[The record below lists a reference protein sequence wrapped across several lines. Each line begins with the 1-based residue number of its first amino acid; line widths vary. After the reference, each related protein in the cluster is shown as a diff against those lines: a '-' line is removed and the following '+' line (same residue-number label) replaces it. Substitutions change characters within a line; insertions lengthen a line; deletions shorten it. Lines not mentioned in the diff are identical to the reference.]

1 MPLDS
6 HSLCPC
12 GSGKEIRFCC
22 SDMLKDYQQLE
33 SQLSGGQFAA
43 ALSTIEGLEKDHPN
57 NAALISAKCLI
68 YRETG
73 RFDEFIAEAESF
85 YAANPGKLKAI
96 AEYVIARTIGGKTA
110 EEYGRLAAETAKVMK
125 WVDPEAKLIVCGSS
139 YSAMP
144 TFGSWEETVLGHT
157 YEYVDY
163 LSLHSYYG
171 NPGGDTAEV
180 LACSSDMDAFLREVA
195 AICDR
200 VKQEKNSDKTM
211 LISRVSQDHSST
223 WSTPAK

>member
-110 EEYGRLAAETAKVMK
+110 EALSVLIDGIEKNEPGKVDGSLLFPLLMIAQQLLEQGNIYTAVAL
-125 WVDPEAKLIVCGSS
+125 AKLSQSFNPQGRE
-139 YSAMP
+139 SAA
-144 TFGSWEETVLGHT
+144 L
-157 YEYVDY
+157 
-163 LSLHSYYG
+163 
-171 NPGGDTAEV
+171 
-180 LACSSDMDAFLREVA
+180 LAQIYR
-195 AICDR
+195 R
-200 VKQEKNSDKTM
+200 
-211 LISRVSQDHSST
+211 
-223 WSTPAK
+223 